1 MCLKFFFNLTLS
13 GGMYVIIGNEEAEEE
28 GLLTIAKLMLVS
40 ARTAPKGMGRDSIVT
55 AILTGEE
62 KDKLTEELLR
72 KRPRDGWSLQQ
83 SSVVVLIGVKIP
95 EDTPERRQ
103 NIKLMDLGIAIGS
116 AAKTA
121 MIHNADNRIMA
132 SAGNIAKAM
141 GFLDADHVLA
151 IPLAATGKNAFW
163 DRTGVYQRLDD
174 GYVYEDLEK
183 YKKL

>member
-1 MCLKFFFNLTLS
+1 M
-13 GGMYVIIGNEEAEEE
+13 IIGNDEAEEE

-55 AILTGEE
+55 AILTGDE
-62 KDKLTEELLR
+62 KDKLTEELLK
-72 KRPRDGWSLQQ
+72 KRPRDGWSLEQ
-83 SSVVVLIGVKIP
+83 SSVVVLVGVKIP
-95 EDTPERRQ
+95 EDSPEAMQ
-103 NIKLMDLGIAIGS
+103 NIKLIDLGIAVGS

-121 MIHNADNRIMA
+121 MINNADNRIMA

-151 IPLAATGKNAFW
+151 LPLAATGKNAFW
-163 DRTGVYQRLDD
+163 DRTGVYQRLED